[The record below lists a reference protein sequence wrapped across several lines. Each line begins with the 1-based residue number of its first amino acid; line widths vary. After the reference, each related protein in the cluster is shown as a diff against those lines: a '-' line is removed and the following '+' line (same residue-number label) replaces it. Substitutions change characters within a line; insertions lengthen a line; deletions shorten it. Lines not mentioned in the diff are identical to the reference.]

1 MTGHRLPPGSSSGLT
16 WPRETALAP
25 LRSGVLLAAG
35 SNVVLDLHGDP
46 TRARLVVLSDGNHH
60 MALAEVMAA
69 FVKAEPAVADV
80 FYATTPPR
88 ILIDVLRTGRIEL
101 GNLTLSVTPHVF
113 ISPLEI
119 LAKLHGEGAVEA
131 PEVFAASRGTAIL
144 VAKGNPRSVRTLA
157 DLVRPDVRLALSNPE
172 TEQASFAVYASA
184 IIAAY
189 AGTGRAASDIAAH
202 LRSDRVVNSRVIHHR
217 EIPEILAAG
226 AADAS
231 LVYRHLALRYVRA
244 FPDLFD
250 MVEGSEGPVTQYAVA
265 RIGESGDF
273 GTAFGRFL
281 LSPEAQTIYGY
292 HGLQPRFSAP

>member
-1 MTGHRLPPGSSSGLT
+1 MIGNRLPPGSSDGLS

-25 LRSGVLLAAG
+25 VRSGVLLDAG

-46 TRARLVVLSDGNHH
+46 TRARLSVLSDGNHH

-101 GNLTLSVTPHVF
+101 GNLTLSVAPHVF

-131 PEVFAASRGTAIL
+131 PDVFAASRGTAIL
-144 VAKGNPRSVRTLA
+144 VAKGNPRSVHAIA
-157 DLVRPDVRLALSNPE
+157 DLVRPDVCLALSNPE

-184 IIAAY
+184 IAAACAS
-189 AGTGRAASDIAAH
+189 AGRSEGDVVAH
-202 LRSDRVVNSRVIHHR
+202 LRSDRVIKSRVIHHR

-244 FPDLFD
+244 FPDLFE
-250 MVEGSEGPVTQYAVA
+250 MVDGSDGPITQYAAA
-265 RIGESGDF
+265 RIKEGGGF
-273 GTAFGRFL
+273 GAAFSSFL
-281 LSPEAQTIYGY
+281 REPAAQSIYER
-292 HGLQPRFSAP
+292 HGLQPVRHAL